1 MLRVQQRPASEES
14 EHNLDAV
21 VREDLLRL
29 QREYRVTEGKRKFT
43 SDQAQNAIRKQ
54 SAVIDTL
61 QEENENLKKDLALAG
76 SKQNESKDQ
85 HVASTLQ
92 ELIQKQAAY
101 QERIAQ
107 EEKTIEQL
115 EKQINEIRKS
125 VGKQRKEMGGSNMSH
140 HQHVTLQKHLKV
152 MENRLDKATVRFNS
166 SLAGNADLR
175 QQIDHLRQERKVF
188 EGIQRRHQREL
199 ADCKQRMGEIIEMS
213 TLAYEARD
221 EAQSKMLALKEKADK
236 ELTQYSTELKE
247 LIRVIDHD
255 RKLKEFMRR
264 KDHERTEA
272 HEEMEMT
279 RRKRE
284 ADKATER
291 EETVMSYE
299 VAFEKIK
306 AATGIT
312 DIDQLVHKFI
322 EVEDQNFALF
332 NYVNELNGD
341 IELVQEQIQEI
352 KEEIERFKSQGTEME
367 EKRKAILRQ
376 LEDELD
382 SINEQTALFERQYS
396 SSTKVLDQLK
406 SGTDSLF
413 SKIGCDSTTITD
425 MLGGH
430 AGVTETTILQYLG
443 IIEQRTNELLQIQ
456 AFIQAKESDDPQALA
471 RFLMG
476 YASQGKLAAS
486 SLVLPSVGDEE
497 EHSDTEDE
505 GKPLDQDELRARAL
519 KGITRRETK
528 KATPTSTHNQPPSTS
543 HSSSKPKGT
552 ADRKQRGLA
561 TS

>member
-1 MLRVQQRPASEES
+1 MLRVHQRPASEES

-29 QREYRVTEGKRKFT
+29 QREYRVTEGKRKFV

-54 SAVIDTL
+54 NAVIETL
-61 QEENENLKKDLALAG
+61 REENENLKKDLALAG
-76 SKQNESKDQ
+76 SKQNETKDQ

-101 QERIAQ
+101 QELITQ
-107 EEKTIEQL
+107 EEQSIQQL
-115 EKQINEIRKS
+115 EQQISEIRKR

-140 HQHVTLQKHLKV
+140 QQHVALQKHSKV
-152 MENRLDKATVRFNS
+152 MENRLDKAMVRFNS
-166 SLAGNADLR
+166 TLASNAELR

-188 EGIQRRHQREL
+188 EGIQKRHQKEL
-199 ADCKQRMGEIIEMS
+199 ADCKQRMGEVIEMS

-236 ELTQYSTELKE
+236 ELAQYNTELKE

-255 RKLKEFMRR
+255 RKLKEFMKR

-284 ADKATER
+284 ADKALER
-291 EETVMSYE
+291 EGTVMSYE

-341 IELVQEQIQEI
+341 IERVQEKIRET
-352 KEEIERFKSQGTEME
+352 KEDIERFKSQRSEME
-367 EKRKAILRQ
+367 EKRKVIARK
-376 LEDELD
+376 LEADLHAT
-382 SINEQTALFERQYS
+382 NEETASFERQYS
-396 SSTKVLDQLK
+396 SSTKVLEQLK
-406 SGTDSLF
+406 SGVESLF
-413 SKIGCDSTTITD
+413 SKIGCDPTTITD

-430 AGVTETTILQYLG
+430 AGVTETTIVQYLG

-456 AFIQAKESDDPQALA
+456 AFIQAKESDDPQAMA

-476 YASQGKLAAS
+476 YASQGKATAS
-486 SLVLPSVGDEE
+486 SLALPSVGEDE

-505 GKPLDQDELRARAL
+505 GKPLDQDELKAKAL
-519 KGITRRETK
+519 KGISRREAK
-528 KATPTSTHNQPPSTS
+528 KATPTFSQPPSTS
-543 HSSSKPKGT
+543 HSGSKAKGT
-552 ADRKQRGLA
+552 ADRKQRGLG

>member
-152 MENRLDKATVRFNS
+152 MENRLDKATC
-166 SLAGNADLR
+166 
-175 QQIDHLRQERKVF
+175 F

-376 LEDELD
+376 LEECNMQLIEAAAVGWMDEVVKLLD
-382 SINEQTALFERQYS
+382 QGADVNATEGKEKTALMVASYEGHAECVQLL
-396 SSTKVLDQLK
+396 LDRGAQANHQDEDGLTALMVA
-406 SGTDSLF
+406 SY
-413 SKIGCDSTTITD
+413 
-425 MLGGH
+425 GGH
-430 AGVTETTILQYLG
+430 VECVNLLLDRGAQVNQQDKTLKYNHSCGCHTYSVHCLETTLQQIHYDRGTL
-443 IIEQRTNELLQIQ
+443 RDHLLPTN
-456 AFIQAKESDDPQALA
+456 
-471 RFLMG
+471 
-476 YASQGKLAAS
+476 
-486 SLVLPSVGDEE
+486 
-497 EHSDTEDE
+497 
-505 GKPLDQDELRARAL
+505 
-519 KGITRRETK
+519 
-528 KATPTSTHNQPPSTS
+528 
-543 HSSSKPKGT
+543 
-552 ADRKQRGLA
+552 
-561 TS
+561 